1 MGSLRLFPG
10 FTFARS
16 RVTSMFAALIRSLD
30 WPLRFA
36 AAHDAMASVADFRPH
51 VVLRMWRF
59 RGYFGRSWRNGG
71 TGGIFFGFHGG
82 MGSLGQ
88 GEFP

>member
-1 MGSLRLFPG
+1 
-10 FTFARS
+10 
-16 RVTSMFAALIRSLD
+16 MFAALIRSLD

-71 TGGIFFGFHGG
+71 TGGICFGFHGG

-88 GEFP
+88 GGFP